1 MAMDNILPVQEGS
14 NITLYNVI
22 EYQPYRYGK
31 RGDTQLFSVY
41 RDENGTKHVQ
51 KIVKPEVE
59 IYFVKPEER
68 TFMTPR

>member
-31 RGDTQLFSVY
+31 RGDTQLY
-41 RDENGTKHVQ
+41 
-51 KIVKPEVE
+51 IV
-59 IYFVKPEER
+59 
-68 TFMTPR
+68 